1 MFRVNKKYILIILVI
16 KSLSNK
22 KTNGGKIVMANKVIE
37 NLYYTKSD
45 EWLKVED
52 NIGTIGITDYAQ
64 DQLGDIVYL
73 EKVDKGKKLKQG
85 ENLTTIE
92 SVKAVSDVN
101 TPIAG
106 EVTEVNEKLL
116 DDTSII
122 NKDPYGEGWVAKIK
136 IENKDELKNLMSA
149 QEYSEYRKE

>member
-1 MFRVNKKYILIILVI
+1 M
-16 KSLSNK
+16 
-22 KTNGGKIVMANKVIE
+22 TNKVIE

-73 EKVDKGKKLKQG
+73 EKIEKGKKLKQS
-85 ENLTTIE
+85 EALTTIE

-101 TPIAG
+101 TPITG
-106 EVTEVNEKLL
+106 EVIDVNEKIIE
-116 DDTSII
+116 DASII
-122 NKDPYGEGWVAKIK
+122 NKDPYGEGWIAKIK
-136 IENKDELKNLMSA
+136 MDNTDELKNLMDA

>member
-1 MFRVNKKYILIILVI
+1 M
-16 KSLSNK
+16 
-22 KTNGGKIVMANKVIE
+22 TNKVIE

-52 NIGTIGITDYAQ
+52 DTGTIGITDYAQ

-73 EKVDKGKKLKQG
+73 EKIEKGKKLKQG
-85 ENLTTIE
+85 EALTTIE

-101 TPIAG
+101 TSVTG
-106 EVTEVNEKLL
+106 EVTEVNEKVIE
-116 DDTSII
+116 DASII
-122 NKDPYGEGWVAKIK
+122 NKDPYGEGWLAKIK
-136 IENKDELKNLMSA
+136 MDNKDELKNLMNA

>member
-1 MFRVNKKYILIILVI
+1 MP
-16 KSLSNK
+16 
-22 KTNGGKIVMANKVIE
+22 NKVIK

-52 NIGTIGITDYAQ
+52 DVGTVGITDYAQ

-73 EKVDKGKKLKQG
+73 EKIKKGKKLKHG
-85 ENLTTIE
+85 EALTTIE

-101 TPIAG
+101 TPVTG
-106 EVTEVNEKLL
+106 EVIEVNEKVIE
-116 DDTSII
+116 DASII
-122 NKDPYGEGWVAKIK
+122 NKEPYGEGWIAKIN
-136 IENKDELKNLMSA
+136 IDNKDELKNLMDD

>member
-1 MFRVNKKYILIILVI
+1 M
-16 KSLSNK
+16 
-22 KTNGGKIVMANKVIE
+22 TNKVIE

-73 EKVDKGKKLKQG
+73 EKVDKGKRLKQG

-101 TPIAG
+101 IPVTG
-106 EVTEVNEKLL
+106 EVIEANAKVIE
-116 DDTSII
+116 DASII
-122 NKDPYGEGWVAKIK
+122 NKHPYGEGWIAKIK
-136 IENKDELKNLMSA
+136 IDNKDELKNLMNA

>member
-1 MFRVNKKYILIILVI
+1 
-16 KSLSNK
+16 
-22 KTNGGKIVMANKVIE
+22 MANKVVE

-52 NIGTIGITDYAQ
+52 DIGTIGITDYAQ

-73 EKVDKGKKLKQG
+73 EKIEKGKKLKQDKT
-85 ENLTTIE
+85 LTTIE

-101 TPIAG
+101 TPVGG
-106 EVTEVNEKLL
+106 EVIEVNEKLL
-116 DDTSII
+116 DDTSIV
-122 NKDPYGEGWVAKIK
+122 NKDPYEEGWIVKIK